1 MNRTFEELVAL
12 AESPE
17 TSHGEISR
25 DECLLATRQ
34 YAAIN
39 REAIRREHASGAS
52 GSNIVHLLSDT
63 ADEVVRGIFHFAFAS
78 LGMHRTMQSRVAL
91 CALGGYGRG
100 ELSPYSDLDI
110 CLLYEGPLDEHIRA
124 LNSFLIPFFWD
135 SGFVVGYSIH
145 SIHEANE
152 LASEDILT
160 FTRFLESRLIAGE
173 STVFARLKLHI
184 RELQSGPLAEKFVE
198 QKVRDRYETLNPEL
212 QDLYAPEPNIK
223 ENAGGLRD
231 FHTALWLLMMSYG
244 INTLDEAVAQN
255 VITQDEH
262 LTFIDALDLLW
273 RIRNE
278 MHFHAGRAEDRLTY
292 ANQSH
297 LAGAFGY
304 LPGPSVRR
312 FMQDYYTAAGKLRR
326 FMRVTARACSLSH
339 KLNLPDAGMPI
350 AQDYVIENGEL
361 YVGAGDSQWFHHNP
375 TRLMEVFWICARQ
388 NVPLSHSVERMVSA
402 SLDLV
407 NDAFRENDVVRRF
420 FLAMCNH
427 PLRAGHSLRQAASL
441 GLLGRYIPEFAKVDS
456 VIRYADFHSY
466 PVGEHTLRAIESLAN
481 LENVPGAVGRCLR
494 EALENLSDPYILVLA
509 ILFHDLGKV
518 HGDIHIQESVKL
530 ARQICERIGIDEGD
544 TERIAFLVQHHILMT
559 TISQYRDIDDEDIV
573 ESFANTMQNEYR
585 LRALFLLSYAD
596 LSAVAPGVW
605 NEWKGAL
612 LLQLYLRTV
621 KRLLGRAETSG
632 EEYWKSPKADE
643 VREATAPELR
653 LKIEDHLR
661 GMGQRYFVAFQPEQI
676 AQHLECIA
684 EAEKTGLA
692 IRCTTNTVTQKSEV
706 VICTRD
712 RHALF
717 SMIAGCFS
725 SQLIDISGAALFTRQ
740 DGWVVD
746 WFTVADARHLRPL
759 TGAMLH
765 KVEQVLVGVLIR
777 DEDVQEHVDRGMRRL
792 FALLQPRLPVPTRV
806 IFDNDSSKHHTIVDI
821 ETGDRTGLLYD
832 ITRAMS
838 ELGLDI
844 STARIV
850 TDVHRVR
857 DSFYVTKDRCKVED
871 EETLAAIRDALHNA
885 IHPRAVAETKGGRV

>member
-1 MNRTFEELVAL
+1 MIRSFEELVAL
-12 AESPE
+12 AESPDAAHD
-17 TSHGEISR
+17 TLTR
-25 DECLLATRQ
+25 DECLLAARQ
-34 YAAIN
+34 YAGIS
-39 REAIRREHASGAS
+39 REALRREHADGAS

-63 ADEVVRGIFHFAFAS
+63 ADNVVRGIYHFALAS
-78 LGMHRTMQSRVAL
+78 LGLHRAVQSRVAL

-100 ELSPYSDLDI
+100 ELSPFSDLDI
-110 CLLYEGPLDEHIRA
+110 SLLYEGPLDEHIRA
-124 LNSFLIPFFWD
+124 INGFLIPFFWD

-152 LASEDILT
+152 LASDDILT
-160 FTRFLESRLIAGE
+160 FTRFLEGRHLAGD
-173 STVFARLKLHI
+173 SMVFARLKLHI
-184 RELQSGPLAEKFVE
+184 RELQSGPLAEKFIE
-198 QKVRDRYETLNPEL
+198 QKVRDRYETLNAEH
-212 QDLYAPEPNIK
+212 QDMYAPEPNIK

-231 FHTALWLLMMSYG
+231 FHTALWLLMISYG
-244 INTLDEAVAQN
+244 ITTLDEAVAQG
-255 VITQDEH
+255 IISQDEH
-262 LTFIDALDLLW
+262 LSLIDAIDLMW

-278 MHFHAGRAEDRLTY
+278 MHFHVGRADDRLTY
-292 ANQSH
+292 ANQLH
-297 LAGAFGY
+297 IAEAFGY
-304 LPGPSVRR
+304 VPGPSVRR

-326 FMRVTARACSLSH
+326 FMRLTARACSPNTNI
-339 KLNLPDAGMPI
+339 NLPDSGMPI

-361 YVGAGDSQWFHHNP
+361 YVGVGDTKWFSHSP
-375 TRLMEVFWICARQ
+375 TRLMEVFWICARHK
-388 NVPLSHSVERMVSA
+388 VPLSHGVERMVTA

-407 NDAFRENDVVRRF
+407 NDAFRESDVVRRF
-420 FLAMCNH
+420 FLAICNH
-427 PLRAGHSLRQAASL
+427 PLQAGHALRQAASL
-441 GLLGRYIPEFAKVDS
+441 GLLGRYIPEFADVDN

-466 PVGEHTLRAIESLAN
+466 PVGEHTLRAIEALAN

-494 EALENLSDPYILVLA
+494 EAIENLSDPYILVLA

-518 HGDIHIQESVKL
+518 HGDVHVEESVRL
-530 ARQICERIGIDEGD
+530 TRQICERIGIDEGD

-573 ESFANTMQNEYR
+573 ESFSNTMQNEYR

-612 LLQLYLRTV
+612 LLQLYLRAV

-632 EEYWKSPKADE
+632 DEYWKSPKADE
-643 VREATAPELR
+643 VREAAPPELR
-653 LKIEDHLR
+653 AHVDAHLQ
-661 GMGQRYFVAFQPEQI
+661 GLNQRYFVAFQPEQI
-676 AQHLECIA
+676 VQHMECVA
-684 EAEKTGLA
+684 EAEVNGLA
-692 IRCTTNTVTQKSEV
+692 VRCTTNSVTQRSEV

-740 DGWVVD
+740 DGWVID
-746 WFTVADARHLRPL
+746 WFTVSDARHLRPL
-759 TGAMLH
+759 TAPMLQKLGH
-765 KVEQVLVGVLIR
+765 VLHAVLI
-777 DEDVQEHVDRGMRRL
+777 DGEDVQEHVDRGMRRL
-792 FALLQPRLPVPTRV
+792 FALLQPRAAVPTQV
-806 IFDNDSSKHHTIVDI
+806 VFDNRSSKYHTVVDI

-832 ITRAMS
+832 ITRVMS

-850 TDVHRVR
+850 TDVQRVR
-857 DSFYVTKDRCKVED
+857 DSFYITKDNCKVED
-871 EETLAAIRDALHNA
+871 EDSLAAIRDAIHHA